1 MPLENLDNVKK
12 AIRKTKVNAN
22 RDIKSMYIL
31 GLRTI
36 IKATP
41 VDEGRARNNWF
52 LTVGSPTELSG
63 RSAVKGGNGSHRSVS
78 EVMPNWVINKKIFFT
93 NNMPYIETLE
103 YGGYPTPSKGKKT
116 SGGYSNQLRPFKSP
130 KGWVRATLID
140 MANKIRAFSK

>member
-1 MPLENLDNVKK
+1 MPLEGTDRVKK

-31 GLRTI
+31 GLKVI

-41 VDEGRARNNWF
+41 VDDGRARNNWF
-52 LTVGSPTELSG
+52 LTVGSASGSSG
-63 RSAVKGGNGSHRSVS
+63 REGDKAGNGSLSS
-78 EVMPNWVINKKIFFT
+78 LDGMPSWILNKKIFLT

-103 YGGYPTPSKGKKT
+103 YGRYPTPSKGKKT

>member
-1 MPLENLDNVKK
+1 MPLEGLGNVKK

-22 RDIKSMYIL
+22 KDIKSMYIL
-31 GLRTI
+31 GLKVI

-41 VDEGRARNNWF
+41 VDEGRVRNNWF

-78 EVMPNWVINKKIFFT
+78 EVMPNWVLDRKIFFT

-103 YGGYPTPSKGKKT
+103 YGGYPNPSKGKKT
-116 SGGYSNQLRPFKSP
+116 SGGYSNQLKPFKSP

-140 MANKIRAFSK
+140 MADKIRAFSK

>member
-52 LTVGSPTELSG
+52 LTVGSSTGVYRDDLS
-63 RSAVKGGNGSHRSVS
+63 KGGNGSHRSIS
-78 EVMPNWVINKKIFFT
+78 EVMPNWILNKKIFFT
-93 NNMPYIETLE
+93 NNMPYIEMLE
-103 YGGYPTPSKGKKT
+103 YGGYPNPSKGKKT
-116 SGGYSNQLRPFKSP
+116 TSGYSNQLRPFKSP

-140 MANKIRAFSK
+140 MADKIRAFSK